1 MIKFGNL
8 TNPLNDVISDIQEI
22 AKLGFDYV
30 EIGIEG
36 PCGKR
41 EILEKKI
48 NEIKAEIKKRN
59 IFIVG
64 HTAWYLEI
72 GCQYE
77 EIRKAYVEEMKKEMI
92 LAKRLGCTK
101 VNLHSHC
108 QGMYIRDEKSKKV
121 IINNYIKSLR
131 ELVAYANKIGIR
143 LMLEN
148 SGERGEITKFED
160 IKKII
165 DNVPGLYCHMDLGHV
180 FIWDGMKGIEKYL
193 KTFKNKLIHIHMH
206 DNNGKQDEHIA
217 IGKGK
222 IDYKKVY
229 KWIKEIN
236 YNNTITLEV
245 FGKDRKA
252 AVNSMSTLRKNLC

>member
-8 TNPLNDVISDIQEI
+8 TNPLMDVMPEIKNISEN
-22 AKLGFDYV
+22 GFDYV

-36 PCGKR
+36 PFGKR
-41 EILEKKI
+41 ELLEKRI
-48 NEIKAEIKKRN
+48 SEIKNELEKRN
-59 IFIVG
+59 LFIVG

-77 EIRKAYVEEMKKEMI
+77 NIRLDYIDEMKKEMI
-92 LAKRLGCTK
+92 LAKKLGCTK
-101 VNLHSHC
+101 INVHSHC
-108 QGMYIRDEKSKKV
+108 QGMYMKDEKTKKI

-131 ELVAYANKIGIR
+131 ELAAFADKIKIR

-148 SGERGEITKFED
+148 SGERGEITNFDD
-160 IKKII
+160 IKKIL
-165 DNVPGLYCHMDLGHV
+165 DNVPRLYFHLDLGHA
-180 FIWDGMKGIEKYL
+180 FIWDKMKGIEKYL
-193 KTFKNKLIHIHMH
+193 KTFRNKLIHIHMH
-206 DNNGKQDEHIA
+206 DNNGERDEHKG

-229 KWIKEIN
+229 RWLKDIN

-245 FGKDRKA
+245 FGKDRKP
-252 AVNSMSTLRKNLC
+252 AVKSMKILRENLC